1 MMQKIYNNAG
11 FILSFLVGVL
21 VLQTFTSRKF
31 TNQALLLV
39 LLSQVILNPDI
50 IKAFKFE
57 PVEQEQNQKPQL
69 GKPDISAGIRA

>member
-11 FILSFLVGVL
+11 FILSFLIGVL

-50 IKAFKFE
+50 IKSFKFD
-57 PVEQEQNQKPQL
+57 PVEAEQKPQL

>member
-1 MMQKIYNNAG
+1 MMQKIYDNAG

-21 VLQTFTSRKF
+21 ILQTFTTRKF
-31 TNQALLLV
+31 VNQALLLV
-39 LLSQVILNPDI
+39 LFSQVILNPDI

-57 PVEQEQNQKPQL
+57 PVDQVPKKTEL